1 MPTSAPYRAT
11 HLPDP
16 NMITL
21 MAERGHSRLHRLD
34 PRAKVGALAWLVLLI
49 TLVQPVWVL
58 LLVWAGTVVI
68 YASAGL
74 PLRELLRWYILPAF
88 FVLSLVILL
97 IWGEPGG
104 ELASAGGLELTTGGV
119 LLAVTLLA
127 RALAGV
133 TFTLTVLMTTRYAYV
148 AAMVQGSL
156 PEPIDQIL
164 LLSYRFL
171 FTTMALVDNLLLAIR
186 ARGGGLTR
194 GVLTRTRL
202 FAGIFALSFLRSYDQ
217 ADRVGQAMAAR
228 GYAGRFAPA
237 DPLPPPSRPQL
248 AAVAIAFVILGA
260 AVAAGVPGIAG
271 VTP

>member
-21 MAERGHSRLHRLD
+21 SAESGHSRLHGLD
-34 PRAKVGALAWLVLLI
+34 PRAKVGALAWLVILV
-49 TLVQPVWVL
+49 TLAQPVWFL
-58 LLVWAGTVVI
+58 LLVWAGTVAV
-68 YASAGL
+68 YALAGL
-74 PLRELLRWYILPAF
+74 PLRELLRWYILPTL

-104 ELASAGGLELTTGGV
+104 ELVSAGGLELTTGGV
-119 LLAVTLLA
+119 MLAVTLLA

-133 TFTLTVLMTTRYAYV
+133 TLTLAVLMTTRYAFM
-148 AAMVQGSL
+148 AAMVQRGL
-156 PEPIDQIL
+156 PAPIDQIF

-171 FTTMALVDNLLLAIR
+171 FTTMALVDNLLLALR

-202 FAGIFALSFLRSYDQ
+202 FAGIFALSFLRSYDR
-217 ADRVGQAMAAR
+217 ADHVSRAMAAR
-228 GYAGRFAPA
+228 GYAGHFAPA
-237 DPLPPPSRPQL
+237 EPLPPPSRVQL
-248 AAVAIAFVILGA
+248 AVVTVAFVVLGA
-260 AVAAGVPGIAG
+260 AAAAGLPGLAGGVP
-271 VTP
+271 